1 MSLNYIPMSTPDVAS
16 IRKEILVNIED
27 PIQNRSLLDPDV
39 DGNEEIINND
49 DRGERLM
56 DPDAQDYT
64 GADIYRAKMMAET
77 HYMDPSD
84 LYYNNSHDITNLS
97 SGDNNPSL
105 FGKEESTD
113 QESLL
118 DTDNDDFN
126 YVPKEVYGAIS
137 YPSDHDEYY
146 NESAMKAAERNAL
159 DDSEFGLPRLRKYPL
174 NDKKHV
180 KFAIRMFGHCKDPKD
195 RAELAK
201 RIFAKVKEFDMDV
214 KIGKGNPLY
223 EYAPK
228 SLQES
233 FATLSAEVP
242 GIVSEEQFDKGTEK
256 ERQIRNLQIA
266 ARTAN
271 VLNFQPALGKAI
283 ANLKEYSFLEYF
295 YPDVKST
302 AFSIRLLTCLGG
314 LATNDMIWKLYGLR
328 PPLCVDDTQPLTHPN
343 KLSPE
348 EFEDKVIPWFRK
360 QANWYHEG
368 KAEDSIHIEYCLS
381 LYSVLGMILLNPEFN
396 MDSLDDYWMGVL
408 TDWLNHVQSEYDEL
422 SATVNSAS
430 EFYHRQYLYD
440 LCWNPT
446 ENPMDEAIV
455 TRNIINFASTMISQ
469 KMKIDL
475 NESILFNTSDIYY
488 NKDKFVSGE
497 TNLCFITGHSGSG
510 KSTMGREI
518 HDKNNKIDHYELDD
532 LLFVKDHFTMSQLK
546 EYGDLI
552 YSYFNGRGK
561 KFYTTCN
568 ELKENNVPASE
579 YEDVLYVDFVHYAM
593 DYAKSHKNN
602 KIVIEG
608 IWLYCGNFDSEKG
621 WFDPSEFKDYA
632 FYIKGT
638 SMIISKIR
646 AVKRDTENIKKNK
659 IFIAA
664 SEFSK
669 YWKWYL
675 LNEKRISVFRK
686 YFSDL
691 EKKNKI
697 NEAGGDLLNKDK
709 CNTYIIN
716 QLDPEVVD
724 NIYLLPDKMEY
735 PILNQDSIR
744 MAMDMI
750 REVDETDRA
759 KYARMLNKKYKE
771 FGCTFSISIDHPY
784 AEYADQNIIDHM
796 TRVLSEGDTVVDDQG
811 TSDAGPSPDQAPWY
825 VRSDVNGN
833 VGQNLL
839 QNKELG
845 PNDKKNV
852 NLTIDSTEPIIN

>member
-1 MSLNYIPMSTPDVAS
+1 MSTPDVAS

-39 DGNEEIINND
+39 DGNEETVNND
-49 DRGERLM
+49 DQGEKLM
-56 DPDAQDYT
+56 DPNAQDYT
-64 GADIYRAKMMAET
+64 GADIVRAQMME
-77 HYMDPSD
+77 SVD
-84 LYYNNSHDITNLS
+84 LPFSKLYKSHDVTTWKVD
-97 SGDNNPSL
+97 GDEPSL
-105 FGKEESTD
+105 LSDEDDTEQVDLLDPDTD
-113 QESLL
+113 QM
-118 DTDNDDFN
+118 N
-126 YVPKEVYGAIS
+126 YTPKEVFGDINQS
-137 YPSDHDEYY
+137 YTSMYESYY

-233 FATLSAEVP
+233 FATLSADIP
-242 GIVSEEQFDKGTEK
+242 GVVSEEQFNKGTEK

-271 VLNFQPALGKAI
+271 ILNFQPALGKAI

-295 YPDVKST
+295 YPDVKSN

-314 LATNDMIWKLYGLR
+314 LATNDTIWKLYGLR
-328 PPLCVDDTQPLTHPN
+328 PPLCKDYTQQLTHPN
-343 KLSPE
+343 KLTTE

-368 KAEDSIHIEYCLS
+368 KAEDNIHIEYCLS
-381 LYSVLGMILLNPEFN
+381 LYSVLGMILLNPEFSIDN
-396 MDSLDDYWMGVL
+396 LDDYWMGVL
-408 TDWLNHVQSEYDEL
+408 ADWINHVQAEYDEL
-422 SATVNSAS
+422 SECDDSSA
-430 EFYHRQYLYD
+430 EAFYHRQYLYD

-446 ENPMDEAIV
+446 DNPMDEAVI
-455 TRNIINFASTMISQ
+455 TRNIINFASTMVSQ
-469 KMKIDL
+469 KMNTDL
-475 NESILFNTSDIYY
+475 
-488 NKDKFVSGE
+488 
-497 TNLCFITGHSGSG
+497 
-510 KSTMGREI
+510 
-518 HDKNNKIDHYELDD
+518 
-532 LLFVKDHFTMSQLK
+532 
-546 EYGDLI
+546 
-552 YSYFNGRGK
+552 
-561 KFYTTCN
+561 
-568 ELKENNVPASE
+568 
-579 YEDVLYVDFVHYAM
+579 
-593 DYAKSHKNN
+593 
-602 KIVIEG
+602 
-608 IWLYCGNFDSEKG
+608 
-621 WFDPSEFKDYA
+621 
-632 FYIKGT
+632 
-638 SMIISKIR
+638 
-646 AVKRDTENIKKNK
+646 
-659 IFIAA
+659 
-664 SEFSK
+664 
-669 YWKWYL
+669 
-675 LNEKRISVFRK
+675 
-686 YFSDL
+686 
-691 EKKNKI
+691 

-709 CNTYIIN
+709 CNSYVIN
-716 QLDPEVVD
+716 QLDPEVID

-750 REVDETDRA
+750 KEVDESDRA

-771 FGCTFSISIDHPY
+771 FGCTFSISVDHPY

>member
-39 DGNEEIINND
+39 DGNEETVNND

-84 LYYNNSHDITNLS
+84 LYYNNSHDVTNLS

-126 YVPKEVYGAIS
+126 YIPKEVYGAIS

-283 ANLKEYSFLEYF
+283 ANMKEYSFLEYF

-343 KLSPE
+343 KLSLE

-396 MDSLDDYWMGVL
+396 MDSLDDYWIGVL
-408 TDWLNHVQSEYDEL
+408 TDWLNHVQTEYDEL
-422 SATVNSAS
+422 SATVDSAS

-455 TRNIINFASTMISQ
+455 TRNIINFASTMVSQ

-475 NESILFNTSDIYY
+475 
-488 NKDKFVSGE
+488 
-497 TNLCFITGHSGSG
+497 
-510 KSTMGREI
+510 
-518 HDKNNKIDHYELDD
+518 
-532 LLFVKDHFTMSQLK
+532 
-546 EYGDLI
+546 
-552 YSYFNGRGK
+552 
-561 KFYTTCN
+561 
-568 ELKENNVPASE
+568 
-579 YEDVLYVDFVHYAM
+579 
-593 DYAKSHKNN
+593 
-602 KIVIEG
+602 
-608 IWLYCGNFDSEKG
+608 
-621 WFDPSEFKDYA
+621 
-632 FYIKGT
+632 
-638 SMIISKIR
+638 
-646 AVKRDTENIKKNK
+646 
-659 IFIAA
+659 
-664 SEFSK
+664 
-669 YWKWYL
+669 
-675 LNEKRISVFRK
+675 
-686 YFSDL
+686 
-691 EKKNKI
+691 

-709 CNTYIIN
+709 CNAYIIN

>member
-39 DGNEEIINND
+39 DGNEEAVNND

-56 DPDAQDYT
+56 DPNAQDYT
-64 GADIYRAKMMAET
+64 GADIYRARMMAET

-84 LYYNNSHDITNLS
+84 LYYNNSHDVTNLS

-105 FGKEESTD
+105 FGKEESND

-137 YPSDHDEYY
+137 YPSDHTEYY

-180 KFAIRMFGHCKDPKD
+180 KFAIQMFGYCKDPKD

-214 KIGKGNPLY
+214 TIGKGNPLY

-314 LATNDMIWKLYGLR
+314 LATNDTIWKLYGLR
-328 PPLCVDDTQPLTHPN
+328 PPLCADNTQPLTHPN

-348 EFEDKVIPWFRK
+348 EYEDKVIPWFRK
-360 QANWYHEG
+360 QANWYNEG

-381 LYSVLGMILLNPEFN
+381 LYSVLGVILLNPEFS
-396 MDSLDDYWMGVL
+396 MDSLDDYWIGVL
-408 TDWLNHVQSEYDEL
+408 TDWLNHIQTEYDEL
-422 SATVNSAS
+422 SASVNSTS

-455 TRNIINFASTMISQ
+455 TRNIINFASTMVSQ
-469 KMKIDL
+469 KMKVDL
-475 NESILFNTSDIYY
+475 
-488 NKDKFVSGE
+488 
-497 TNLCFITGHSGSG
+497 
-510 KSTMGREI
+510 
-518 HDKNNKIDHYELDD
+518 
-532 LLFVKDHFTMSQLK
+532 
-546 EYGDLI
+546 
-552 YSYFNGRGK
+552 
-561 KFYTTCN
+561 
-568 ELKENNVPASE
+568 
-579 YEDVLYVDFVHYAM
+579 
-593 DYAKSHKNN
+593 
-602 KIVIEG
+602 
-608 IWLYCGNFDSEKG
+608 
-621 WFDPSEFKDYA
+621 
-632 FYIKGT
+632 
-638 SMIISKIR
+638 
-646 AVKRDTENIKKNK
+646 
-659 IFIAA
+659 
-664 SEFSK
+664 
-669 YWKWYL
+669 
-675 LNEKRISVFRK
+675 
-686 YFSDL
+686 
-691 EKKNKI
+691 

-709 CNTYIIN
+709 CNAYIIN
-716 QLDPEVVD
+716 QLNPEVVD

-759 KYARMLNKKYKE
+759 KYARMLNKKYME

>member
-39 DGNEEIINND
+39 DGNEEAVNNN

-84 LYYNNSHDITNLS
+84 LYYNNSHDVTNLS

-105 FGKEESTD
+105 FGKEESND

-137 YPSDHDEYY
+137 YPSDHTEYY

-233 FATLSAEVP
+233 FVTLSAEVP
-242 GIVSEEQFDKGTEK
+242 GIVSEERFDKDTEK

-328 PPLCVDDTQPLTHPN
+328 PPLCVDNTQPLTHPN
-343 KLSPE
+343 KLTPE
-348 EFEDKVIPWFRK
+348 EYEDKVIPWFRK
-360 QANWYHEG
+360 QANWYNEG

-381 LYSVLGMILLNPEFN
+381 LYSVLGVILLNPEFS

-408 TDWLNHVQSEYDEL
+408 TDWLNHVQTEYDEL
-422 SATVNSAS
+422 SASVNSTS

-455 TRNIINFASTMISQ
+455 TRNIINFASTMVSQ
-469 KMKIDL
+469 KMKVDL
-475 NESILFNTSDIYY
+475 
-488 NKDKFVSGE
+488 
-497 TNLCFITGHSGSG
+497 
-510 KSTMGREI
+510 
-518 HDKNNKIDHYELDD
+518 
-532 LLFVKDHFTMSQLK
+532 
-546 EYGDLI
+546 
-552 YSYFNGRGK
+552 
-561 KFYTTCN
+561 
-568 ELKENNVPASE
+568 
-579 YEDVLYVDFVHYAM
+579 
-593 DYAKSHKNN
+593 
-602 KIVIEG
+602 
-608 IWLYCGNFDSEKG
+608 
-621 WFDPSEFKDYA
+621 
-632 FYIKGT
+632 
-638 SMIISKIR
+638 
-646 AVKRDTENIKKNK
+646 
-659 IFIAA
+659 
-664 SEFSK
+664 
-669 YWKWYL
+669 
-675 LNEKRISVFRK
+675 
-686 YFSDL
+686 
-691 EKKNKI
+691 

-709 CNTYIIN
+709 CNSYIIN

-759 KYARMLNKKYKE
+759 KYARALNKKYTE

>member
-39 DGNEEIINND
+39 DGNEETVNND
-49 DRGERLM
+49 DQGERLM

-242 GIVSEEQFDKGTEK
+242 GIVYEEQFDKGTEK

-271 VLNFQPALGKAI
+271 ILNFQPALGKAI

-302 AFSIRLLTCLGG
+302 AFSIRLLICLGG

-328 PPLCVDDTQPLTHPN
+328 PPFCVDNTQPLTHPN

-396 MDSLDDYWMGVL
+396 IDSLDDYWMGVL
-408 TDWLNHVQSEYDEL
+408 TDWLNHVQTEYDEL
-422 SATVNSAS
+422 SADVGSTS

-446 ENPMDEAIV
+446 ENPMDEAVV
-455 TRNIINFASTMISQ
+455 TRNIINFASTMVSQ

-475 NESILFNTSDIYY
+475 
-488 NKDKFVSGE
+488 
-497 TNLCFITGHSGSG
+497 
-510 KSTMGREI
+510 
-518 HDKNNKIDHYELDD
+518 
-532 LLFVKDHFTMSQLK
+532 
-546 EYGDLI
+546 
-552 YSYFNGRGK
+552 
-561 KFYTTCN
+561 
-568 ELKENNVPASE
+568 
-579 YEDVLYVDFVHYAM
+579 
-593 DYAKSHKNN
+593 
-602 KIVIEG
+602 
-608 IWLYCGNFDSEKG
+608 
-621 WFDPSEFKDYA
+621 
-632 FYIKGT
+632 
-638 SMIISKIR
+638 
-646 AVKRDTENIKKNK
+646 
-659 IFIAA
+659 
-664 SEFSK
+664 
-669 YWKWYL
+669 
-675 LNEKRISVFRK
+675 
-686 YFSDL
+686 
-691 EKKNKI
+691 

-709 CNTYIIN
+709 CNAYIIN

-759 KYARMLNKKYKE
+759 KYARVLNKKYKE

>member
-16 IRKEILVNIED
+16 IRKEILVNIDD
-27 PIQNRSLLDPDV
+27 PIQNRSLLDPDI
-39 DGNEEIINND
+39 DGNEESVNND
-49 DRGERLM
+49 DQGEKLM
-56 DPDAQDYT
+56 DPNAQDYT
-64 GADIYRAKMMAET
+64 GADIVRAQMME
-77 HYMDPSD
+77 SVD
-84 LYYNNSHDITNLS
+84 LPFSKLYKSHDVTTWKVD
-97 SGDNNPSL
+97 GDEPSL
-105 FGKEESTD
+105 LSDEDDTEQVDLLDPDTD
-113 QESLL
+113 QM
-118 DTDNDDFN
+118 N
-126 YVPKEVYGAIS
+126 YTPKEVFGDINQS
-137 YPSDHDEYY
+137 YTSMYDSYY

-242 GIVSEEQFDKGTEK
+242 GIVSEEQFDEGTEK
-256 ERQIRNLQIA
+256 EKQIRNLQIA

-283 ANLKEYSFLEYF
+283 TNMKEYAFLDYF

-328 PPLCVDDTQPLTHPN
+328 PPLCKDYTQQLTHPN
-343 KLSPE
+343 KLTSE

-368 KAEDSIHIEYCLS
+368 KAEDNIHIEYCLS
-381 LYSVLGMILLNPEFN
+381 LYSVLGMILLNPEFSIDN
-396 MDSLDDYWMGVL
+396 LDDYWMGVL
-408 TDWLNHVQSEYDEL
+408 ADWINHVQTEYDEL
-422 SATVNSAS
+422 SECEDSSTEA
-430 EFYHRQYLYD
+430 FYHRQYLYD

-446 ENPMDEAIV
+446 DNPMDEAIV
-455 TRNIINFASTMISQ
+455 TRNIINFASTMVSQ
-469 KMKIDL
+469 KMNTDL
-475 NESILFNTSDIYY
+475 
-488 NKDKFVSGE
+488 
-497 TNLCFITGHSGSG
+497 
-510 KSTMGREI
+510 
-518 HDKNNKIDHYELDD
+518 
-532 LLFVKDHFTMSQLK
+532 
-546 EYGDLI
+546 
-552 YSYFNGRGK
+552 
-561 KFYTTCN
+561 
-568 ELKENNVPASE
+568 
-579 YEDVLYVDFVHYAM
+579 
-593 DYAKSHKNN
+593 
-602 KIVIEG
+602 
-608 IWLYCGNFDSEKG
+608 
-621 WFDPSEFKDYA
+621 
-632 FYIKGT
+632 
-638 SMIISKIR
+638 
-646 AVKRDTENIKKNK
+646 
-659 IFIAA
+659 
-664 SEFSK
+664 
-669 YWKWYL
+669 
-675 LNEKRISVFRK
+675 
-686 YFSDL
+686 
-691 EKKNKI
+691 

-709 CNTYIIN
+709 CNSYVIN
-716 QLDPEVVD
+716 QLDPEVID

-750 REVDETDRA
+750 REVDETDRD

-825 VRSDVNGN
+825 ARSDVNGN

>member
-39 DGNEEIINND
+39 DGNEETINND
-49 DRGERLM
+49 DQGERLM

-343 KLSPE
+343 KLSPD
-348 EFEDKVIPWFRK
+348 EFEDKVSPWFRK

-408 TDWLNHVQSEYDEL
+408 TDWLNHVQTEYDKL
-422 SATVNSAS
+422 SVTVNSAS

-455 TRNIINFASTMISQ
+455 TRNIINFASTMVSQ
-469 KMKIDL
+469 KMKVDL
-475 NESILFNTSDIYY
+475 NEA
-488 NKDKFVSGE
+488 GE
-497 TNLCFITGHSGSG
+497 
-510 KSTMGREI
+510 
-518 HDKNNKIDHYELDD
+518 
-532 LLFVKDHFTMSQLK
+532 
-546 EYGDLI
+546 
-552 YSYFNGRGK
+552 
-561 KFYTTCN
+561 
-568 ELKENNVPASE
+568 
-579 YEDVLYVDFVHYAM
+579 
-593 DYAKSHKNN
+593 
-602 KIVIEG
+602 
-608 IWLYCGNFDSEKG
+608 
-621 WFDPSEFKDYA
+621 
-632 FYIKGT
+632 
-638 SMIISKIR
+638 
-646 AVKRDTENIKKNK
+646 
-659 IFIAA
+659 
-664 SEFSK
+664 
-669 YWKWYL
+669 
-675 LNEKRISVFRK
+675 
-686 YFSDL
+686 
-691 EKKNKI
+691 
-697 NEAGGDLLNKDK
+697 DLLNKDK
-709 CNTYIIN
+709 CNAYIIN

-796 TRVLSEGDTVVDDQG
+796 TRVLSEGDTIVDDQG

>member
-16 IRKEILVNIED
+16 IRKEILVNIDD

-39 DGNEEIINND
+39 DGNEETVNND
-49 DRGERLM
+49 DQGEKLM
-56 DPDAQDYT
+56 DPNAQDYT
-64 GADIYRAKMMAET
+64 GADIVRAQMME
-77 HYMDPSD
+77 SVD
-84 LYYNNSHDITNLS
+84 LPFSKLYKSHDVTTWKVD
-97 SGDNNPSL
+97 GDEPSL
-105 FGKEESTD
+105 LSDEDDTEQVDLLDPDTD
-113 QESLL
+113 QM
-118 DTDNDDFN
+118 N
-126 YVPKEVYGAIS
+126 YTPKEVFGDINQS
-137 YPSDHDEYY
+137 YTSMYESYY

-233 FATLSAEVP
+233 FATLSADIP
-242 GIVSEEQFDKGTEK
+242 GVVSEEQFDKGTEK

-314 LATNDMIWKLYGLR
+314 LATNDTIWKLYGLR
-328 PPLCVDDTQPLTHPN
+328 PPLCKDYTQQLTHPN
-343 KLSPE
+343 KLTTE

-368 KAEDSIHIEYCLS
+368 KAEDNIHIEYCLS
-381 LYSVLGMILLNPEFN
+381 LYSVLGMILLNPEFSIDN
-396 MDSLDDYWMGVL
+396 LDDYWMGVL
-408 TDWLNHVQSEYDEL
+408 ADWINHVQAEYDEL
-422 SATVNSAS
+422 SECDDSSA
-430 EFYHRQYLYD
+430 EAFYHRQYLYD

-446 ENPMDEAIV
+446 DNPMDEAVI
-455 TRNIINFASTMISQ
+455 TRNIINFASTMVSQ
-469 KMKIDL
+469 KMNTDL
-475 NESILFNTSDIYY
+475 
-488 NKDKFVSGE
+488 
-497 TNLCFITGHSGSG
+497 
-510 KSTMGREI
+510 
-518 HDKNNKIDHYELDD
+518 
-532 LLFVKDHFTMSQLK
+532 
-546 EYGDLI
+546 
-552 YSYFNGRGK
+552 
-561 KFYTTCN
+561 
-568 ELKENNVPASE
+568 
-579 YEDVLYVDFVHYAM
+579 
-593 DYAKSHKNN
+593 
-602 KIVIEG
+602 
-608 IWLYCGNFDSEKG
+608 
-621 WFDPSEFKDYA
+621 
-632 FYIKGT
+632 
-638 SMIISKIR
+638 
-646 AVKRDTENIKKNK
+646 
-659 IFIAA
+659 
-664 SEFSK
+664 
-669 YWKWYL
+669 
-675 LNEKRISVFRK
+675 
-686 YFSDL
+686 
-691 EKKNKI
+691 

-709 CNTYIIN
+709 CNSYVIN
-716 QLDPEVVD
+716 QLDPEVID

-750 REVDETDRA
+750 KEVDESDRA

-771 FGCTFSISIDHPY
+771 FGCTFSISVDHPY

>member
-16 IRKEILVNIED
+16 IRKEILVNIDD
-27 PIQNRSLLDPDV
+27 PIQNRSLLDPDI
-39 DGNEEIINND
+39 DGNEESVNND
-49 DRGERLM
+49 DQGEKLM

-64 GADIYRAKMMAET
+64 GADIVRAQMMET
-77 HYMDPSD
+77 VDLPFSKLYKSHDVTTWKVDEDEPSLLSDEDDTEQADLLDPDTDQMNYTPKEVFGDINRSYASMDEGVVGGIIAIGGAIAGLTYAYKKSMKDSAKKIPVKYFKDALSDMERLYSD
-84 LYYNNSHDITNLS
+84 LLSLQKKSKYYSPIYSHNKYQALASWNFSNRNSKSKRLSNSSKFNQTEIANQFEKGKPVSIDMIVCYYDRQIEKSYNL
-97 SGDNNPSL
+97 GND
-105 FGKEESTD
+105 
-113 QESLL
+113 L
-118 DTDNDDFN
+118 DTDWEKITRREASDHLKALGFTKNYSDKYPNICTKIETEDDVN
-126 YVPKEVYGAIS
+126 GVYININPSMGMGYYIKS
-137 YPSDHDEYY
+137 GNSIKNESSSIYPSEYDEYY

-223 EYAPK
+223 EYTPK

-233 FATLSAEVP
+233 IVSLSADIP
-242 GIVSEEQFDKGTEK
+242 GIVSKEQFDKGTEK

-283 ANLKEYSFLEYF
+283 TNMKEYAFLDYF

-314 LATNDMIWKLYGLR
+314 LATNDTIWKLYGLR
-328 PPLCVDDTQPLTHPN
+328 PPLCKDYTQQLTHPN
-343 KLSPE
+343 KVTSE

-360 QANWYHEG
+360 QANWYNEG
-368 KAEDSIHIEYCLS
+368 KAKDSIHIEYCLS
-381 LYSVLGMILLNPEFN
+381 LYSVLGMILLNPEFS
-396 MDSLDDYWMGVL
+396 MDVLDDYWMGIL
-408 TDWLNHVQSEYDEL
+408 ADWINHVQIEYDEL
-422 SATVNSAS
+422 SEYDDSSTEA
-430 EFYHRQYLYD
+430 FYHRQYLYD

-446 ENPMDEAIV
+446 DNPMDEAVI
-455 TRNIINFASTMISQ
+455 TRNIINFASTMVSQ
-469 KMKIDL
+469 KMNTDL
-475 NESILFNTSDIYY
+475 
-488 NKDKFVSGE
+488 
-497 TNLCFITGHSGSG
+497 
-510 KSTMGREI
+510 
-518 HDKNNKIDHYELDD
+518 
-532 LLFVKDHFTMSQLK
+532 
-546 EYGDLI
+546 
-552 YSYFNGRGK
+552 
-561 KFYTTCN
+561 
-568 ELKENNVPASE
+568 
-579 YEDVLYVDFVHYAM
+579 
-593 DYAKSHKNN
+593 
-602 KIVIEG
+602 
-608 IWLYCGNFDSEKG
+608 
-621 WFDPSEFKDYA
+621 
-632 FYIKGT
+632 
-638 SMIISKIR
+638 
-646 AVKRDTENIKKNK
+646 
-659 IFIAA
+659 
-664 SEFSK
+664 
-669 YWKWYL
+669 
-675 LNEKRISVFRK
+675 
-686 YFSDL
+686 
-691 EKKNKI
+691 
-697 NEAGGDLLNKDK
+697 NEAGGDLFNKDK
-709 CNTYIIN
+709 CNAYVIN

-735 PILNQDSIR
+735 PILNQDSIQ

-750 REVDETDRA
+750 KEVDETDRD
-759 KYARMLNKKYKE
+759 KYSRILNAKYKE

-796 TRVLSEGDTVVDDQG
+796 TRVLSEGDTVVSDQG

>member
-39 DGNEEIINND
+39 DGNEETVNND
-49 DRGERLM
+49 DQGERLM

-201 RIFAKVKEFDMDV
+201 RIFAKIKEFDMDV
-214 KIGKGNPLY
+214 TIGKGNPLY

-328 PPLCVDDTQPLTHPN
+328 PPLCVDNTQPLTHPN

-381 LYSVLGMILLNPEFN
+381 LYSVLGVILLNPEFS
-396 MDSLDDYWMGVL
+396 MDNLDDYWMGVL
-408 TDWLNHVQSEYDEL
+408 TDWLNHVQTEYDEL
-422 SATVNSAS
+422 SASVNSTN

-455 TRNIINFASTMISQ
+455 TRNIINFASTMVSQ
-469 KMKIDL
+469 KMKVDL
-475 NESILFNTSDIYY
+475 
-488 NKDKFVSGE
+488 
-497 TNLCFITGHSGSG
+497 
-510 KSTMGREI
+510 
-518 HDKNNKIDHYELDD
+518 
-532 LLFVKDHFTMSQLK
+532 
-546 EYGDLI
+546 
-552 YSYFNGRGK
+552 
-561 KFYTTCN
+561 
-568 ELKENNVPASE
+568 
-579 YEDVLYVDFVHYAM
+579 
-593 DYAKSHKNN
+593 
-602 KIVIEG
+602 
-608 IWLYCGNFDSEKG
+608 
-621 WFDPSEFKDYA
+621 
-632 FYIKGT
+632 
-638 SMIISKIR
+638 
-646 AVKRDTENIKKNK
+646 
-659 IFIAA
+659 
-664 SEFSK
+664 
-669 YWKWYL
+669 
-675 LNEKRISVFRK
+675 
-686 YFSDL
+686 
-691 EKKNKI
+691 

-709 CNTYIIN
+709 CNAYIIN

-759 KYARMLNKKYKE
+759 KYARMLNKKYME

-845 PNDKKNV
+845 PNDKKNTAL
-852 NLTIDSTEPIIN
+852 NIDPTEPIIV

>member
-39 DGNEEIINND
+39 DGNEETVNND

-84 LYYNNSHDITNLS
+84 LYYNNSHDVTNLS

-195 RAELAK
+195 HAELAK

-302 AFSIRLLTCLGG
+302 TFSIRLLTCLGG

-348 EFEDKVIPWFRK
+348 EFEDKVSPWFRK

-396 MDSLDDYWMGVL
+396 MDNLDDYWMGIL
-408 TDWLNHVQSEYDEL
+408 TDWLNHVQTEYDEL
-422 SATVNSAS
+422 SVTVNSAS

-455 TRNIINFASTMISQ
+455 TRNIINFASTMVSQ
-469 KMKIDL
+469 KMKVDL
-475 NESILFNTSDIYY
+475 
-488 NKDKFVSGE
+488 
-497 TNLCFITGHSGSG
+497 
-510 KSTMGREI
+510 
-518 HDKNNKIDHYELDD
+518 
-532 LLFVKDHFTMSQLK
+532 
-546 EYGDLI
+546 
-552 YSYFNGRGK
+552 
-561 KFYTTCN
+561 
-568 ELKENNVPASE
+568 
-579 YEDVLYVDFVHYAM
+579 
-593 DYAKSHKNN
+593 
-602 KIVIEG
+602 
-608 IWLYCGNFDSEKG
+608 
-621 WFDPSEFKDYA
+621 
-632 FYIKGT
+632 
-638 SMIISKIR
+638 
-646 AVKRDTENIKKNK
+646 
-659 IFIAA
+659 
-664 SEFSK
+664 
-669 YWKWYL
+669 
-675 LNEKRISVFRK
+675 
-686 YFSDL
+686 
-691 EKKNKI
+691 

-709 CNTYIIN
+709 CNAYIIN

-759 KYARMLNKKYKE
+759 KYTRMLNKKYKE

-833 VGQNLL
+833 VGQNLM

>member
-39 DGNEEIINND
+39 DGNEETVNND
-49 DRGERLM
+49 DQGEKLM
-56 DPDAQDYT
+56 DPNAQDYT
-64 GADIYRAKMMAET
+64 GADIVRAQMME
-77 HYMDPSD
+77 SVD
-84 LYYNNSHDITNLS
+84 LPFSKLYKSHDVTTWKVD
-97 SGDNNPSL
+97 GDEPSL
-105 FGKEESTD
+105 LSDEDDTEQVDLLDPDTD
-113 QESLL
+113 QM
-118 DTDNDDFN
+118 N
-126 YVPKEVYGAIS
+126 YTPKEVFGDINQS
-137 YPSDHDEYY
+137 YTSMYESYY

-233 FATLSAEVP
+233 FATLSADIP
-242 GIVSEEQFDKGTEK
+242 GVVSEEQFNKGTEK

-271 VLNFQPALGKAI
+271 ILNFQPALGKAI

-295 YPDVKST
+295 YPDVKSN

-314 LATNDMIWKLYGLR
+314 LATNDTIWKLYGLR
-328 PPLCVDDTQPLTHPN
+328 PPLCKDYTQQLTHPN
-343 KLSPE
+343 KLTTE

-368 KAEDSIHIEYCLS
+368 KAEDNIHIEYCLS
-381 LYSVLGMILLNPEFN
+381 LYSVLGMILLNPEFSIDN
-396 MDSLDDYWMGVL
+396 LDDYWMGVL
-408 TDWLNHVQSEYDEL
+408 ADWINHVQAEYDEL
-422 SATVNSAS
+422 SECDDSSA
-430 EFYHRQYLYD
+430 EAFYHRQYLYD

-446 ENPMDEAIV
+446 DNPMDEAVI
-455 TRNIINFASTMISQ
+455 TRNIINFASTMVSQ
-469 KMKIDL
+469 KMNTDL
-475 NESILFNTSDIYY
+475 
-488 NKDKFVSGE
+488 
-497 TNLCFITGHSGSG
+497 
-510 KSTMGREI
+510 
-518 HDKNNKIDHYELDD
+518 
-532 LLFVKDHFTMSQLK
+532 
-546 EYGDLI
+546 
-552 YSYFNGRGK
+552 
-561 KFYTTCN
+561 
-568 ELKENNVPASE
+568 
-579 YEDVLYVDFVHYAM
+579 
-593 DYAKSHKNN
+593 
-602 KIVIEG
+602 
-608 IWLYCGNFDSEKG
+608 
-621 WFDPSEFKDYA
+621 
-632 FYIKGT
+632 
-638 SMIISKIR
+638 
-646 AVKRDTENIKKNK
+646 
-659 IFIAA
+659 
-664 SEFSK
+664 
-669 YWKWYL
+669 
-675 LNEKRISVFRK
+675 
-686 YFSDL
+686 
-691 EKKNKI
+691 

-709 CNTYIIN
+709 CNSYVIN
-716 QLDPEVVD
+716 QLDPEVID

-750 REVDETDRA
+750 KEVDESDRA

-771 FGCTFSISIDHPY
+771 FGCTFSISVDHPY

>member
-39 DGNEEIINND
+39 DGNEETVNND
-49 DRGERLM
+49 DQGEKLM
-56 DPDAQDYT
+56 DPNAQDYT
-64 GADIYRAKMMAET
+64 GADIVRAQMME
-77 HYMDPSD
+77 SVD
-84 LYYNNSHDITNLS
+84 LPFSKLYKSHDITTWKVD
-97 SGDNNPSL
+97 GDEPSL
-105 FGKEESTD
+105 LSDEDDTEQVDLLDPDTD
-113 QESLL
+113 QM
-118 DTDNDDFN
+118 N
-126 YVPKEVYGAIS
+126 YTPKEVFGDINQS
-137 YPSDHDEYY
+137 YTSMYESYY

-233 FATLSAEVP
+233 FATLSADIP
-242 GIVSEEQFDKGTEK
+242 GVVSEEQFNKGTEK

-271 VLNFQPALGKAI
+271 ILNFQPALGKAI

-295 YPDVKST
+295 YPDVKSN

-314 LATNDMIWKLYGLR
+314 LATNDTIWKLYGLR
-328 PPLCVDDTQPLTHPN
+328 PPLCKDYTQQLTHPN
-343 KLSPE
+343 KLTTE

-368 KAEDSIHIEYCLS
+368 KAEDNIHIEYCLS
-381 LYSVLGMILLNPEFN
+381 LYSVLGMILLNPEFSIDN
-396 MDSLDDYWMGVL
+396 LDDYWMGVL
-408 TDWLNHVQSEYDEL
+408 ADWINHVQAEYDEL
-422 SATVNSAS
+422 SECDDSSA
-430 EFYHRQYLYD
+430 EAFYHRQYLYD

-446 ENPMDEAIV
+446 DNPMDEAVI
-455 TRNIINFASTMISQ
+455 TRNIINFASTMVSQ
-469 KMKIDL
+469 KMNTDL
-475 NESILFNTSDIYY
+475 
-488 NKDKFVSGE
+488 
-497 TNLCFITGHSGSG
+497 
-510 KSTMGREI
+510 
-518 HDKNNKIDHYELDD
+518 
-532 LLFVKDHFTMSQLK
+532 
-546 EYGDLI
+546 
-552 YSYFNGRGK
+552 
-561 KFYTTCN
+561 
-568 ELKENNVPASE
+568 
-579 YEDVLYVDFVHYAM
+579 
-593 DYAKSHKNN
+593 
-602 KIVIEG
+602 
-608 IWLYCGNFDSEKG
+608 
-621 WFDPSEFKDYA
+621 
-632 FYIKGT
+632 
-638 SMIISKIR
+638 
-646 AVKRDTENIKKNK
+646 
-659 IFIAA
+659 
-664 SEFSK
+664 
-669 YWKWYL
+669 
-675 LNEKRISVFRK
+675 
-686 YFSDL
+686 
-691 EKKNKI
+691 

-709 CNTYIIN
+709 CNYYVIN
-716 QLDPEVVD
+716 QLDPEVID

-750 REVDETDRA
+750 KEVDESDRA

-771 FGCTFSISIDHPY
+771 FGCTFSISVDHPY